1 MPIRIMELSDY
12 EEVWRL
18 VYQIHDIHVRSR
30 PDIYQ
35 DGNPLPIAYFERC
48 ISDRDS
54 LNYVYEKNGSIIG
67 VVMATKERAR
77 DIPINQE
84 RYIYFIEDIVVDNMY
99 RRQGIGKE
107 LYLFLENRARE
118 EEVDGIELNVWSF
131 NEDALK
137 FYESL
142 GMSVKNMKL
151 EQVLKKKTI
160 HQRSLDVLVTANVGV
175 SD

>member
-1 MPIRIMELSDY
+1 MSIRIMELSDY
-12 EEVWRL
+12 EEVRRL
-18 VYQIHDIHVRSR
+18 VYQIHDMHVTSR
-30 PDIYQ
+30 PDIYR
-35 DGNPLPIAYFERC
+35 DGNPLPIAYFEKC
-48 ISDRDS
+48 ISNVNA

-84 RYIYFIEDIVVDNMY
+84 RCIYFIEDIVVDEAY
-99 RRQGIGKE
+99 RRYGIGKQ

-118 EEVDGIELNVWSF
+118 EDVDGIELNVWAF
-131 NEDALK
+131 NEEALK

-151 EQVLKKKTI
+151 EQVLRKETVNRKN
-160 HQRSLDVLVTANVGV
+160 LDVLVTANVGV
-175 SD
+175 LD